1 MIRIALLLTVALTAA
16 AAAAQEKTAPPPG
29 ADPMAA
35 WKPNKVA
42 REAADRKEILALMK
56 AMDAAGV
63 NGDVEA
69 AATLVHFPVL
79 MATDDA
85 KGQGSAEAWTREQW
99 LEVMKPMYAKPMSD
113 AKVTH
118 NPTIHLVSDS
128 LALVGDTWSMT
139 MGKKKMAG
147 RSAAMLVRVDGSWR
161 FAAMMESGWGD
172 MPGMDSAAA
181 GGAAGKEPPAGE
193 KEPPAGGK

>member
-1 MIRIALLLTVALTAA
+1 MTRIALLLTLALTAA
-16 AAAAQEKTAPPPG
+16 GAAAQEKAPPA
-29 ADPMAA
+29 ADPMSA
-35 WKPNKVA
+35 WKPHKVA
-42 REAADRKEILALMK
+42 REAADKKEILAVMK
-56 AMDAAGV
+56 AMDAAAV

-113 AKVTH
+113 AKMAH
-118 NPTIHLVSDS
+118 NPTIFLVSDS

-172 MPGMDSAAA
+172 MPGMDSAAG
-181 GGAAGKEPPAGE
+181 GGAAGKEPPAG
-193 KEPPAGGK
+193 GR

>member
-1 MIRIALLLTVALTAA
+1 MTRIALLLTLALTAASAA
-16 AAAAQEKTAPPPG
+16 AAAAQEKAPPA
-29 ADPMAA
+29 ADPLGA
-35 WKPNKVA
+35 WKPHKVA

-56 AMDAAGV
+56 AMDAAAV
-63 NGDVEA
+63 NGDLEA

-113 AKVTH
+113 AKTTH
-118 NPTIHLVSDS
+118 NPTIFLVSDS
-128 LALVGDTWSMT
+128 LALVGDNWSMT

-172 MPGMDSAAA
+172 MPGMDSAA
-181 GGAAGKEPPAGE
+181 GGGPAGKEPPAG
-193 KEPPAGGK
+193 GR

>member
-1 MIRIALLLTVALTAA
+1 MTRIALVLTVALTAA
-16 AAAAQEKTAPPPG
+16 AATAQEKAAPPA
-29 ADPMAA
+29 ADPMSA
-35 WKPNKVA
+35 WKPHKVA

-63 NGDVEA
+63 NGDLEA

-113 AKVTH
+113 AKMAH
-118 NPTIHLVSDS
+118 NPTIFLVSDS

-139 MGKKKMAG
+139 MGKKKMSG

-172 MPGMDSAAA
+172 MPGMDSAAG
-181 GGAAGKEPPAGE
+181 GGAAGKEPPAG
-193 KEPPAGGK
+193 GK